1 MQSGVKER
9 EHYRFPL
16 SPYYLGW
23 SRYYLHHLSVTTHG
37 FHPAIT
43 KDQHVCIS
51 LMFGIGSKDSKFDDL
66 VAESDNRE
74 VGIYINSGVGD
85 V

>member
-43 KDQHVCIS
+43 KDQRVSIS
-51 LMFGIGSKDSKFDDL
+51 LMFGIGSKDSNTQSLMISLQNLIIVKWEFT
-66 VAESDNRE
+66 
-74 VGIYINSGVGD
+74 
-85 V
+85 